1 MQNDN
6 DIMKF
11 KDNYKCEII
20 VYPGQH
26 DVSPVYGFF
35 KCQEKSINSY
45 LLTTYILNFTAF
57 DSLVVSCG
65 LFDIS

>member
-1 MQNDN
+1 MPNEN

-11 KDNYKCEII
+11 KDNAKCDI

-45 LLTTYILNFTAF
+45 LVTTYILNFMSI
-57 DSLVVSCG
+57 DSLCVYGV
-65 LFDIS
+65 LL